1 MQDYS
6 ESFVVV
12 DVETANHNLS
22 SICQIGIASFR
33 DGALHHSWESLVN
46 PEDHFEPVNICI
58 HGIQD
63 LNVRSAPTWPH
74 VYPEVS
80 RLLEGYIVVS
90 HTPFDRAAW
99 HRACEKYGL
108 AASEYQWLDSASV
121 ARRTWPI
128 VSHSGYGLSNIAKHL
143 SIKYDKEHDALAD
156 ARCAGEILL
165 RAMAETGWSASD
177 WLRRTDDPI
186 ARALP
191 SPTAGPIT
199 HSPIRPGNPKGHL
212 HGEVIVFTGVLSLLR
227 GEAEEAA
234 DAAGCEVDSG
244 VTKRTTLLVVG
255 DQDIRTKLAGHDK
268 SAKRLK
274 AEELIATGQRIRI
287 IGETDFR
294 HLCGLAV
301 RQTKPNRTALGRDAE
316 HNEKRGEAPMFC
328 GKCGK
333 PIEPSDSFCRSC
345 GTSAAYGAS
354 PLQVNPAP
362 SAAPLRTKSTHQMKL
377 GAVIFACSLF
387 GGCPGIFIG
396 GDSPAGPVLVG
407 IMFVGMIVGA
417 VMYFAGS

>member
-1 MQDYS
+1 MQDS
-6 ESFVVV
+6 SNSFVVV

-33 DGALHHSWESLVN
+33 DGAPNGSWESLVN

-58 HGIQD
+58 HGIQE
-63 LNVRSAPTWPH
+63 LNVKSAPTWPH

-90 HTPFDRAAW
+90 HTPFDRAAL

-108 AASEYQWLDSASV
+108 AASEYLWLDSASV

-128 VSHSGYGLSNIAKHL
+128 VSHSGYGLSNMAKHL

-191 SPTAGPIT
+191 SPTAGAIT
-199 HSPIRPGNPKGHL
+199 HSPIRPGSPKGPL

-227 GEAEEAA
+227 GEAEDAA

-255 DQDIRTKLAGHDK
+255 DQDIRSKLAGHEK

-294 HLCGLAV
+294 QLCGLMGT
-301 RQTKPNRTALGRDAE
+301 RNCPQP
-316 HNEKRGEAPMFC
+316 
-328 GKCGK
+328 
-333 PIEPSDSFCRSC
+333 RS
-345 GTSAAYGAS
+345 
-354 PLQVNPAP
+354 
-362 SAAPLRTKSTHQMKL
+362 
-377 GAVIFACSLF
+377 
-387 GGCPGIFIG
+387 
-396 GDSPAGPVLVG
+396 
-407 IMFVGMIVGA
+407 
-417 VMYFAGS
+417 

>member
-58 HGIQD
+58 HGIQE
-63 LNVRSAPTWPH
+63 LNVKSAPTWPH

-90 HTPFDRAAW
+90 HTPFDRAAL

-128 VSHSGYGLSNIAKHL
+128 VCHSGYGLSNIAKHL

-199 HSPIRPGNPKGHL
+199 HSPIRPGNPKGPL

-227 GEAEEAA
+227 GEAADAA
-234 DAAGCEVDSG
+234 SAAGCEVESG

-287 IGETDFR
+287 IGESDFR
-294 HLCGLAV
+294 HLCGSAV
-301 RQTKPNRTALGRDAE
+301 RQTEANPTPLGCDANRK
-316 HNEKRGEAPMFC
+316 EKRLEAAMFC

-333 PIEPSDSFCRSC
+333 PIDRADSFCRNC

-362 SAAPLRTKSTHQMKL
+362 SAAPVTTKSTDQMKL
-377 GAVIFACSLF
+377 GAVIFVVSMFGAC
-387 GGCPGIFIG
+387 
-396 GDSPAGPVLVG
+396 PAAFVSGSNWVWALVLVG
-407 IMFVGMIVGA
+407 MIAGA
-417 VMYFAGS
+417 VTYFAGS